1 MNDQIQYEDYVLGTV
16 VPEHFEDVWSKV
28 SHFLE
33 PALDDTLGLLSLDDL
48 RIICKTG
55 VSQLWVVTKSDYAV
69 GAFVTK
75 VQQAP
80 KCKILD
86 IEYLGGVNFTDWGIE
101 LMKQF
106 EELAKEQGI
115 AAMRICGRKGWAKL
129 FKDYKEQTHIIAKI
143 L

>member
-1 MNDQIQYEDYVLGTV
+1 LNTIQYEDYTLGTV
-16 VPEHFEDVWSKV
+16 VPEHFEDVWSKI

-33 PALDDTLGLLSLDDL
+33 PALDDTMGLLSIDDL

-55 VSQLWVVTKSDYAV
+55 ASQLWVVTKSGYAV

-80 KCKILD
+80 KFKILD
-86 IEYLGGVNFTDWGIE
+86 IEYLGGIDFQTWGID
-101 LMKQF
+101 LMKEF
-106 EELAKEQGI
+106 EKNAKEQGI
-115 AAMRICGRKGWAKL
+115 TAMRICGRKGWAKL
-129 FKDYKEQTHIIAKI
+129 FKDYKEQTHIIAKV